1 MSGTNSCGHGLRFIA
16 DGMVGRLA
24 RWLRLIGNDVEYS
37 KDSTD
42 SELIKRAMTEARTL
56 LTSDVEL
63 YRRAVANGAD
73 AFLIKGKTEAERL
86 AQIAERFKM
95 SLDVDATISR
105 CPTCNSTIRPI
116 KKEQV
121 IDKVPP
127 STFNVF
133 DEFWECTNSNCGKI
147 YWRGSHW
154 NKINEHLSKAEKL
167 MKTEQVGHV

>member
-1 MSGTNSCGHGLRFIA
+1 MRFIA

-24 RWLRLIGNDVEYS
+24 RWLRLMGNDVEYL

-42 SELIKRAMTEARTL
+42 SELVKRAVTEARTL

-63 YRRAVANGAD
+63 YRRAVASGAD
-73 AFLIKGKTEAERL
+73 AFLVKGKTEAERL
-86 AQIAERFKM
+86 ARVAERFKM

-105 CPTCNSTIRPI
+105 CPACNSTIRPV

-121 IDKVPP
+121 VDKVSP

-133 DEFWECTNSNCGKI
+133 GEFWECTSRNCRKI

-154 NKINEHLSKAEKL
+154 NNINEHLSKVEKL
-167 MKTEQVGHV
+167 MKMEQIGHV